1 MHEEKTE
8 FEYFNWMEYIIVAW
22 KWRWQIIIPTVI
34 LAVLAAVVSFLLPKI
49 WQVDIVII
57 PGKFMSQTQAG
68 EFKVVLVAEPKQIA
82 SQITEGSYDSL
93 IAAEL
98 NIPEREFPAIKAEDL
113 RDTDLVR
120 AFVRVKD
127 PQKGRLILASLFN
140 HLKSEFDKK
149 IDIEISTLNTE
160 VEKNKGSISSDQ
172 NKLQIAEQR
181 IAALQAEMKSTKTR
195 IEELGKQQQKILS
208 EKKEGAESLAL
219 LLYSNEVQTNLRYF
233 NSLEEMVS
241 SERLKIENLKP
252 SIANAQKGILLLE
265 AKKGRIDYTQL
276 IKDPTTSF
284 NPVSPNKKQNVLIAG
299 FLGFCF
305 SVGIVLFRE
314 NLNKM
319 KSKNPPRI

>member
-22 KWRWQIIIPTVI
+22 KRRWQIIIPTVI